1 MSGLTVITKTSSR
14 LMIPLILIIGVNI
27 IFHGQLTPGGGFQ
40 GGTIVAAALTLYV
53 IAFGLPLD
61 TKGVVQARGLLS
73 AGLGIIELC
82 ALSGV
87 LYRLLYG
94 PGYFMQNKGL
104 YPLGTPGWI
113 FSSGTIM
120 VFGLG
125 EGIHVAFGF
134 MEVILMYAVLM
145 ETRAALPKG
154 GGDHD

>member
-1 MSGLTVITKTSSR
+1 MSGLTVIVKASSR

-53 IAFGLPLD
+53 IAFGLPAD
-61 TKGVVQARGLLS
+61 TRRIEQVRGLIS
-73 AGLGIIELC
+73 VGLGIIALC

-87 LYRLLYG
+87 VYRALVG
-94 PGYFMQNKGL
+94 SGYFMQNRGL

-125 EGIHVAFGF
+125 EGIHVALGF
-134 MEVILMYAVLM
+134 MEVILIYAVSM
-145 ETRAALPKG
+145 ELGFRKG
-154 GGDHD
+154 EKV